1 MNKTYVSGPMTGKPD
16 LNFPA
21 FNDAAAKLRAM
32 GHDVVNP
39 AEINPDHTMG
49 WSECMRRDICALMDC
64 NHVVTLPGWQ
74 ASKGAKIEVRLA
86 LDLGMK
92 VSNLA
97 DVLAEAQP

>member
-1 MNKTYVSGPMTGKPD
+1 MTGKPD

-21 FNDAAAKLRAM
+21 FNNAAAKLRAM

-39 AEINPDHTMG
+39 AEFGEEPG
-49 WSECMRRDICALMDC
+49 KQWSDYMRKDIRALMDC
-64 NHVVTLPGWQ
+64 NHVVVLPGWQ